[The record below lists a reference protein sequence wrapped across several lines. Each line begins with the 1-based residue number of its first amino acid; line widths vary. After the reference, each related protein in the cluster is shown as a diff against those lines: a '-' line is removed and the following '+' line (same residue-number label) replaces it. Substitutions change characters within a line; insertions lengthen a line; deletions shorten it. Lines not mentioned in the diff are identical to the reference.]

1 MPKNNKSRKGIKLNT
16 KHKHCNK
23 LMQSLAKDIEHMRR
37 DFGMETCIVY
47 YPQGTMA
54 PMGLPSGEAV
64 DRATMRLFG
73 PPLPPPPPPE
83 VDITEGMFGEEERV
97 WLENAVEEY
106 LGGLGDWSEERRG
119 RLKENLGR
127 LRREEAMEDVSLEEW
142 GELDVAFERLQER
155 V

>member
-16 KHKHCNK
+16 KHKHCKK

-47 YPQGTMA
+47 YPQGAVA
-54 PMGLPSGEAV
+54 PMALPSGEAV

-73 PPLPPPPPPE
+73 PPPPPPPE
-83 VDITEGMFGEEERV
+83 VDITEGMFGEEEQV

-106 LGGLGDWSEERRG
+106 LGGWGIGVRSGRG
-119 RLKENLGR
+119 G
-127 LRREEAMEDVSLEEW
+127 
-142 GELDVAFERLQER
+142 
-155 V
+155 